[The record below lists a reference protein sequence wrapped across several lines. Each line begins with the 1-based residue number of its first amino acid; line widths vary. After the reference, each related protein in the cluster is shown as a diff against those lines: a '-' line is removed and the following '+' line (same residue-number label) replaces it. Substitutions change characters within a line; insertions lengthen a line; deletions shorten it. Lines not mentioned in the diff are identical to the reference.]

1 MTQRI
6 VNQPSETLVE
16 VLIRDLNEWPKE
28 WGGWAVATR
37 IGTTGFG
44 VWFCHTQP
52 RQTRPAG
59 WLDLGTIEVNL
70 DALPCDHLHAI
81 VSREYWLA
89 HGLKSPNRRRGS
101 AAEHAKDMVEFDRL
115 MSDPS
120 AVKVENQATQCEYY
134 ECPVDHPQNPRQDGQ
149 AYVANCEDIIQAL
162 GLTFDE
168 GCEFKSLWRRARA
181 RQGFV
186 KAESTALRD
195 AEKAHHYS
203 GRVLAFE
210 RRKANK

>member
-6 VNQPSETLVE
+6 INVPTDTL
-16 VLIRDLNEWPKE
+16 LDALLTDLKEWPEE
-28 WGGWAVATR
+28 WGKWAVSSR
-37 IGTTGFG
+37 IEGGVG
-44 VWFCHTQP
+44 VWFCP
-52 RQTRPAG
+52 REPRHNRGAG
-59 WLDLGTIEVNL
+59 WVAVGTVEVFL

-89 HGLKSPNRRRGS
+89 HGLKSPNRKGRDLVAGMPDEI
-101 AAEHAKDMVEFDRL
+101 AECIIKLE
-115 MSDPS
+115 S
-120 AVKVENQATQCEYY
+120 QATQCEYY
-134 ECPVDHPQNPRQDGQ
+134 ECPVDHPQNPRQGEV
-149 AYVANCEDIIQAL
+149 AYIANCEDIIQAL

-195 AEKAHHYS
+195 AQKAFHYA
-203 GRVLAFE
+203 GRILALE
-210 RRKANK
+210 QRKANK

>member
-16 VLIRDLNEWPKE
+16 VIIRDLNEWPKE
-28 WGGWAVATR
+28 WGGYAGATR
-37 IGTTGFG
+37 IGATGFG
-44 VWFCHTQP
+44 VWFCHTEP
-52 RQTRPAG
+52 RQTRQAG
-59 WLDLGTIEVNL
+59 CLDLGTIEVNL
-70 DALPCDHLHAI
+70 DCLPCDHLHAI
-81 VSREYWLA
+81 VTREYWLA
-89 HGLKSPNRRRGS
+89 HGLKSPNRNPTKKPG
-101 AAEHAKDMVEFDRL
+101 
-115 MSDPS
+115 
-120 AVKVENQATQCEYY
+120 VKVRRVESQATQCEYY
-134 ECPVDHPQNPRQDGQ
+134 ECSVDHPQNPRQGGV
-149 AYVANCEDIIQAL
+149 AYIPNCEDIIQAL

-210 RRKANK
+210 RRKEASGGYKI